1 MKATGAVSEPK
12 GSDTVVFEP
21 GTYNTKLVEAWLVAG
36 TKYQSDEA
44 QLECVFRWEVDP
56 EANPVRDSFN
66 KVNFVPGTAKLEF
79 QTDRKYANKFQ
90 QRLEALLGQ
99 MLTAEDAA
107 RVDADIET
115 PDWVTNFDE
124 LLDHLKGVDDKGLTY
139 RARIKSLT
147 IGGQELVGGTALI
160 TLSITEKVKNGQ
172 KAEYQKIDAVT
183 ALPKA
188 TGAARRTA
196 PAPAAQPQPAPATQ
210 ATAPAQQETSER
222 LIPGPP
228 PRRHAS
234 TEPDLPF

>member
-12 GSDTVVFEP
+12 NTDTVIFEP
-21 GTYNTKLVEAWLVAG
+21 GTYNTRLVEAFLVAG

-44 QLECVFRWEVDP
+44 QIECVFRWEVDP

-66 KVNFVPGTAKLEF
+66 KVNYVAGTAKFEF
-79 QTDRKYANKFQ
+79 QTERKYANKFQ

-115 PDWVTNFDE
+115 PDFITNFDE
-124 LLDHLKGVDDKGLTY
+124 LLDHLKQVDDNGKPY
-139 RARIKSLT
+139 RALIKSLK
-147 IGGQELVGGTALI
+147 IGGQELIGGTALI
-160 TLSITEKVKNGQ
+160 SLSITEKVKNGQ
-172 KAEYQKIDAVT
+172 KAEYQKIDAIT

-188 TGAARRTA
+188 SGATRRAA
-196 PAPAAQPQPAPATQ
+196 PTTAQPQPAPATQ
-210 ATAPAQQETSER
+210 ADAPAQQDAPER
-222 LIPGPP
+222 LIAPPP